1 MRKLIKLLKNN
12 RQVIFD
18 KGKFDDWCVYVVEQ
32 DGRKKAHFDTTY
44 FTDLKAIANKYDAE
58 KVYNDFVD
66 IYNGTTKTIDKPI
79 LDLIDKIVET
89 YNQDDKIIIEQWF
102 AVLYGGMIA
111 EENKQFA
118 ILKKRIKRLG
128 MHQIL
133 KLDYEPNVAAN
144 FSRGKKWRELDAI
157 MKPLGI

>member
-12 RQVIFD
+12 RHVIFD

-32 DGRKKAHFDTTY
+32 NGRKKAHFDTTY
-44 FTDLKAIANKYDAE
+44 FTDLKAIASKYEAN
-58 KVYNDFVD
+58 KVYNDFIE
-66 IYNGTTKTIDKPI
+66 IYNGTTKIIDKSI
-79 LDLIDKIVET
+79 LDLIDKIVTT
-89 YNQDDKIIIEQWF
+89 YNEEDKIIIEQWF
-102 AVLYGGMIA
+102 AVIYGGMIA

-133 KLDYEPNVAAN
+133 KLDYDPNVAAN